1 MQETALRNPALSLD
15 QVLVHGRNLPGRPP
29 EAEKA
34 QAKPVEESLPEGGGR
49 RGDVKRM
56 FVHGKGTGGNG
67 RGRRPRAAV
76 AMLSLSGTHPVTDSR
91 TGPTLPRPGS
101 HVRSHSRRNHKG
113 FLHRSAPALVYFT
126 FSQPHR
132 GGPPTR
138 HACGATAGPA
148 HAAAAPDVIFRRHA
162 AAARRVQG

>member
-1 MQETALRNPALSLD
+1 MKSEGSTNKPPAPGAVHEPADVGGQLLRLRTWQHHAVIQGMQETALRNPALSLD
-15 QVLVHGRNLPGRPP
+15 QVLVHERDLPGRPP

-91 TGPTLPRPGS
+91 TGPTPPRPGG
-101 HVRSHSRRNHKG
+101 HVRSHRRRNHKG
-113 FLHRSAPALVYFT
+113 FLH
-126 FSQPHR
+126 
-132 GGPPTR
+132 
-138 HACGATAGPA
+138 
-148 HAAAAPDVIFRRHA
+148 
-162 AAARRVQG
+162 